1 MAQKTM
7 TLKDRVEE
15 ALEITGIPR
24 AGEQQRG
31 WLAES
36 NRPAV
41 RLYWGYGAPVIKA
54 AEARSYLSQCSQ
66 ALTQAG
72 FQVRAPANNG
82 PYLEILA

>member
-1 MAQKTM
+1 MTQKTM

-15 ALEITGIPR
+15 ALEMTGIPR

-36 NRPAV
+36 NRPVV

-54 AEARSYLSQCSQ
+54 VEARSYLAQCSQ

-72 FQVRAPANNG
+72 FQVREPANHGN
-82 PYLEILA
+82 YLEIIA

>member
-15 ALEITGIPR
+15 ALAMTGIPR

-31 WLAES
+31 WVAES

-54 AEARSYLSQCSQ
+54 TEARSYLSQCSQ

-82 PYLEILA
+82 AYLEILA